1 MRVWTARRLGIGA
14 FGLGCLILI
23 LIGWISAR
31 RMVELREANES
42 VDRALMLRQE
52 TEVFLSLVKD
62 AETGQRGFVITG
74 DRRYLAPYHAAQASV
89 TLQLERVGQL
99 IHTIPPQPDRLV
111 ALEGLVGRK
120 LDELHDTITAR
131 ERLGFQ
137 AAARIVSTDVGQQ
150 VMEEMRGLV
159 DEMRAEEA
167 RVLTE
172 GRALAE
178 REARL
183 ATATGVGGLGVAFGL
198 LMAAGLFLNRAVLER
213 EREHAAR
220 TAAQALATALAE
232 SEAWLRVTLTSIGDA
247 VIATDELGRVKLMNH
262 VAESLTGWTEP
273 RASGRALADVF
284 AIVNEHSRLPVPNPA
299 DTVLLDRQTATLANH
314 TLLIAKDGREIPID
328 DSAAPILGADGAL
341 RGVVLVF
348 RDISGRRRLERERAV
363 LLEQEQKASRAKD
376 VFLAA
381 LSHELRTPLTA
392 VLGWLKMLR
401 AGVMLNQSAAQRA
414 LDVIERNALYQCR
427 LIDDLL
433 DVSRVMSGKL
443 SLQMAPVA
451 AAWLIESAVDSQRP
465 AAEARGIH
473 LTSFVDRGVGSLRG
487 DAARLQQIIANLL
500 TNAVKFT
507 PPGGRV
513 DVGLVHAGGRARI
526 TVTDTGRGIA
536 PDFLPHVF
544 EPFRQAGDAS
554 NRADR
559 GLGLGL
565 AIVRHLVELHAGTV
579 SVSSDGEC
587 KGATFTVELPVAD
600 RADDAPTQMGPT
612 FGAGEADLEAVR
624 GVRVLVVDDDRD
636 ICDLICA
643 ALSHYG
649 ARPTAARSC
658 AEARRMLTSSPDVLV
673 CDIALGDDDGLA
685 LIAELR
691 RRAREEGGGLP
702 AVAVS
707 AFARPEDRDRALA
720 AGFHRYLAKP
730 VDVLE
735 LVAVV
740 AALYRERGA

>member
-120 LDELHDTITAR
+120 LDELHATITAR

-167 RVLTE
+167 RVLAE

-232 SEAWLRVTLTSIGDA
+232 SEAWLRVTLASIGDA

-299 DTVLLDRQTATLANH
+299 DAVLLDRQTATLANH

-381 LSHELRTPLTA
+381 LSHELRTPLTV

-451 AAWLIESAVDSQRP
+451 AAWLIESAIEQASEVLQISRVT
-465 AAEARGIH
+465 AHRYWTYARAWLH
-473 LTSFVDRGVGSLRG
+473 
-487 DAARLQQIIANLL
+487 QQM
-500 TNAVKFT
+500 
-507 PPGGRV
+507 
-513 DVGLVHAGGRARI
+513 AGGA
-526 TVTDTGRGIA
+526 
-536 PDFLPHVF
+536 
-544 EPFRQAGDAS
+544 EPG
-554 NRADR
+554 
-559 GLGLGL
+559 
-565 AIVRHLVELHAGTV
+565 
-579 SVSSDGEC
+579 
-587 KGATFTVELPVAD
+587 
-600 RADDAPTQMGPT
+600 
-612 FGAGEADLEAVR
+612 
-624 GVRVLVVDDDRD
+624 
-636 ICDLICA
+636 
-643 ALSHYG
+643 
-649 ARPTAARSC
+649 
-658 AEARRMLTSSPDVLV
+658 
-673 CDIALGDDDGLA
+673 
-685 LIAELR
+685 
-691 RRAREEGGGLP
+691 
-702 AVAVS
+702 
-707 AFARPEDRDRALA
+707 
-720 AGFHRYLAKP
+720 
-730 VDVLE
+730 
-735 LVAVV
+735 
-740 AALYRERGA
+740 